1 MNSLFEKVKQF
12 VMAEFPSLFWQIV
25 SNPVHFFRSM
35 PKGGGYGDPVLFI
48 VVVSIISVLINIILS
63 IIGVGFFFSIG
74 AAFMMVVIGPIMA
87 VIMSFVGAAILFVI
101 WRVMGSKE
109 SFETCYRCGAYA
121 SGISPITTIIAVI
134 PYVGTILSFAW
145 ICFLIVL
152 ASAEVHGLSMK
163 KAWIVFGV
171 IFGFFAIMS
180 LGAQHTARKFESE
193 MGDFRPVKEG
203 STREMTP
210 EDAGK
215 FVEDTMKAIQEKEKK

>member
-1 MNSLFEKVKQF
+1 MNSLFEKVKHF
-12 VMAEFPSLFWQIV
+12 VTAEFPSLFWQVV
-25 SNPVHFFRSM
+25 SNPVRFFRSM
-35 PKGGGYGDPVLFI
+35 PKGGGYGDPILFI
-48 VVVSIISVLINIILS
+48 VVVSIISVIINIILS

-74 AAFMMVVIGPIMA
+74 VAFMMIIIGPLMA

-101 WRVMGSKE
+101 WRVMGSQE

-134 PYVGTILSFAW
+134 PYAGAILSFAW
-145 ICFLIVL
+145 VCFLLVV

-180 LGAQHTARKFESE
+180 LGAQHTARRFEAD
-193 MGDFRPVKEG
+193 MGSFKPVEKG
-203 STREMTP
+203 ASRDMSP
-210 EDAGK
+210 EKAGK
-215 FVEDTMKAIQEKEKK
+215 FVEGMMKAIQEQEKK